1 MNNVT
6 LPHNHSINALLT
18 PLISL
23 KEETKLQDGRPEH
36 SLILDIIIFVKIKFV
51 PALGINTCGTVDL

>member
-6 LPHNHSINALLT
+6 LPHDHEINALLT

-36 SLILDIIIFVKIKFV
+36 SLILVIVIFVKRKSV
-51 PALGINTCGTVDL
+51 PAHGINTCGRADL